1 MRSRNSVLIIGNGFD
16 IDLGLKSRYSDFA
29 KSQYWENN
37 IEHATHSSNSLLQS
51 LINAKEKSDWFDIE
65 QAMLNYVLEQMKLFE
80 KSNYEY
86 DSFDDDRQQYLLVC
100 KQLKEYLQDE
110 SAKETLN
117 MNSVA
122 MKIIE
127 SICNSDMFT
136 AIYSFNYTDLDS
148 LLDQR
153 NLKSHPKVFHVHGS
167 LAENDDIILGV
178 ESDKV
183 LPKQYNFL
191 YKTSSDYYH
200 SNNIYEDLMKA
211 NEVIFFGH
219 SIDGMDFKYF
229 QKFFQNASSEDASNY
244 KKRYIRIFTGDS
256 ASKINIEYNLR
267 TKGIDPFD
275 LYRLNDLDFIYTIEC
290 ERGNEHEKSKL
301 NRFIIHLNEERNEN
315 MIPQIKIL

>member
-37 IEHATHSSNSLLQS
+37 IEHVPHSSMSLLQS
-51 LINAKEKSDWFDIE
+51 LINAKEKSYWFDIE
-65 QAMLNYVLEQMKLFE
+65 QEMLNYVLKLMELFE

-86 DSFDDDRQQYLLVC
+86 DSFDEDQQQYHLVC
-100 KQLKEYLQDE
+100 KQLKEYLREE

-127 SICNSDMFT
+127 FICNSHMFT
-136 AIYSFNYTDLDS
+136 AIYSFNYTDLNS
-148 LLDQR
+148 LLHQR
-153 NLKSHPKVFHVHGS
+153 NLTSHPKVFHVHGS
-167 LAENDDIILGV
+167 LAEKDDIILGV

-191 YKTSSDYYH
+191 YKTSSDYYR

-244 KKRYIRIFTGDS
+244 KKRYIRIFTGDP

-275 LYRLNDLDFIYTIEC
+275 LYRLNDLDFIYTIGC
-290 ERGNEHEKSKL
+290 ENGNEHENEKL
-301 NRFIIHLNEERNEN
+301 SRFIIHLNEERNEN
-315 MIPQIKIL
+315 MIPKL